1 MADVTRD
8 EAVAELEEGRRKL
21 DELLSGVSDEDLIR
35 PATIGDGDWSA
46 KDLIGHVATWEEAAI
61 DAVGDIRRGEV
72 PKIEGY
78 FREGEA
84 GVHRFNAETVQAK
97 AELSLLDLRDRA
109 AGAHETLIGQI
120 RGMTDDEWTA
130 RVPYESERRRTLA
143 GLLGSITGA
152 AKRPFGHAFAHVP
165 DLQAFVRSLSST
177 P

>member
-1 MADVTRD
+1 MADLSRD
-8 EAVAELEEGRRKL
+8 QAVAELEDGQRRI
-21 DELLSGVSDEDLIR
+21 DQLLQGLSEEDLIR
-35 PATIGDGDWSA
+35 PATIGGGDWSA
-46 KDLIGHVATWEEAAI
+46 KDLIGHVATWEEAAV
-61 DAVGDIRRGEV
+61 DAVADIRRGEV

-84 GVHRFNAETVQAK
+84 GVHRFNAETVSAK
-97 AELSLLDLRDRA
+97 AELPLSEVRDRA

-120 RGMTDDEWTA
+120 RAMTDDEWTA

-152 AKRPFGHAFAHVP
+152 PKRPFGHAFAHIP
-165 DLQAFVRSLSST
+165 DLEAFVSSL